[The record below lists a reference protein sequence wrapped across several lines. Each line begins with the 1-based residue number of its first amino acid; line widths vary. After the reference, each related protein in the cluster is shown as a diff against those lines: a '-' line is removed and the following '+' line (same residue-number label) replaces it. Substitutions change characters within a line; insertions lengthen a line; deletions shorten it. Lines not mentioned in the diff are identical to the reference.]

1 MYRLADKLL
10 EQLKKLIRRE
20 FNRLGI
26 FGFDELN
33 AHRVSA
39 ETISLFD
46 RLMRE
51 NERLYLQVAKR
62 AYGDAIAAAIAAGYT
77 DPGENSINASW
88 VGRLLGAY
96 NFVSGYLYE
105 SEAER
110 KRLRLA
116 EQMMTAKEYQNRTL
130 YNDSVRRSANLWWM
144 QAAHYMLEAVD
155 KAYLD
160 GLKASGVERVIWLS
174 KIDGRECKVCRD
186 RGGVIYDIDK
196 VPPKPHRNCRCYLT
210 PVPKSE

>member
-33 AHRVSA
+33 THRVTA
-39 ETISLFD
+39 ETVSLFD

-62 AYGDAIAAAIAAGYT
+62 AYADAIAAAIVAGYD
-77 DPGENSINASW
+77 DPGENRINASW
-88 VGRLLGAY
+88 VGNLLSAY

-116 EQMMTAKEYQNRTL
+116 EQMMTAKEYQSRTQ
-130 YNDSVRRSANLWWM
+130 YNDSVRRTANLWWM
-144 QAAHYMLEAVD
+144 QAAHYMLESVD
-155 KAYLD
+155 KATLD
-160 GLKASGVERVIWLS
+160 GLKDSGVERVKWNTN
-174 KIDGRECKVCRD
+174 IDGRECEICRK
-186 RGGVIYDIDK
+186 RNGQIYDIDK
-196 VPPKPHRNCRCYLT
+196 VPPKEHRNCRCYIT
-210 PVPKSE
+210 AVPKKK

>member
-20 FNRLGI
+20 FNRLGV

-33 AHRVSA
+33 APRVTA
-39 ETISLFD
+39 ETIELFE

-62 AYGDAIAAAIAAGYT
+62 AYADAIAAAIAAGYK
-77 DPGENSINASW
+77 DPGENPINASW
-88 VGRLLGAY
+88 VGGLLGSY

-116 EQMMTAKEYQNRTL
+116 EQMMTAKEYQSRTQ
-130 YNDSVRRSANLWWM
+130 YNDSVRRSANLWWT

-155 KAYLD
+155 KAYLK
-160 GLKASGVERVIWLS
+160 GLKASGVERVWWYTN
-174 KIDGRECKVCRD
+174 IDGHECKVCRD
-186 RGGVIYDIDK
+186 RDGVIYDIDK
-196 VPPKPHRNCRCYLT
+196 VPPKPHRGCRCYWI
-210 PVPKSE
+210 PVPKEK

>member
-33 AHRVSA
+33 THRVTG
-39 ETISLFD
+39 ETVSLFD

-62 AYGDAIAAAIAAGYT
+62 AYADAIAAAIAAGYE
-77 DPGENSINASW
+77 DPGENRINASW
-88 VGRLLGAY
+88 VGNLLGAY

-116 EQMMTAKEYQNRTL
+116 EQMMTAKEYQSRTQ
-130 YNDSVRRSANLWWM
+130 YNDSVRRAANLWWM
-144 QAAHYMLEAVD
+144 QAAHYMLESVD
-155 KAYLD
+155 KATLD
-160 GLKASGVERVIWLS
+160 GLKDSGVERVKWNTN
-174 KIDGRECKVCRD
+174 IDGRECEICRK
-186 RGGVIYDIDK
+186 RNGQLYDIDK
-196 VPPKPHRNCRCYLT
+196 VPPKAHRGCRCYIT
-210 PVPKSE
+210 AVPKKK

>member
-1 MYRLADKLL
+1 MYKLADKLL

-20 FNRLGI
+20 FNRLGV

-33 AHRVSA
+33 TLRVTT
-39 ETISLFD
+39 ETTSLFD

-62 AYGDAIAAAIAAGYT
+62 AYGDAIAAAVAAGYD
-77 DPGENSINASW
+77 DPGENRVNASW
-88 VGRLLGAY
+88 VTGLLREY

-116 EQMMTAKEYQNRTL
+116 EQIMTAKEYQSRTQ
-130 YNDSVRRSANLWWM
+130 YNDSLRRSANLWWT
-144 QAAHYMLEAVD
+144 QASHYMLTVVD
-155 KAYLD
+155 AATLLAYM
-160 GLKASGVERVIWLS
+160 AAGVKEVMWNTN
-174 KIDGRECKVCRD
+174 IDGRECKTCRERNGEVYPIGD
-186 RGGVIYDIDK
+186 
-196 VPPKPHRNCRCYLT
+196 VPPKVHRNCRCYLT
-210 PVPKSE
+210 PVPKDK

>member
-33 AHRVSA
+33 THRVTT
-39 ETISLFD
+39 ETISLFE

-62 AYGDAIAAAIAAGYT
+62 AYADAIAAAIAAGYT
-77 DPGENSINASW
+77 DPGENIINASW
-88 VGRLLGAY
+88 VGNLLGAY

-130 YNDSVRRSANLWWM
+130 YNDSVRRAANLWWM
-144 QAAHYMLEAVD
+144 QVAHYMLESVD
-155 KAYLD
+155 KAYLA
-160 GLKASGVERVIWLS
+160 GLKASGVKKVLWHTE
-174 KIDGRECKVCRD
+174 IDGRECKVCRD
-186 RGGVIYDIDK
+186 RDGAIYDIDK
-196 VPPKPHRNCRCYLT
+196 VPPKPHRNCRCYWV